1 MSTTKAR
8 DKQESGEH
16 PAAGANPT
24 EPAKAGVR
32 AQILAAA
39 TALAKEKGAAHIAIE
54 AIAQRAGVSKGGL
67 LYHFPKK
74 AALIQAL
81 VELHLAEIE
90 ATLADDVETSSGQ
103 RQTNAVARAFIELN
117 RDHVCNQ
124 KKGMHGG
131 ILLAFAENPHL
142 LDPMRSFEKRLVE
155 RIRRTA
161 ADRELS
167 LLAML
172 VIQGMRSL
180 NLFEANPL
188 ADDECRAVLDRV
200 LTLLDADQE
209 ITGESRTA

>member
-8 DKQESGEH
+8 DKQKSGEH
-16 PAAGANPT
+16 PATGANPT
-24 EPAKAGVR
+24 EPAKAGAR

-39 TALAKEKGAAHIAIE
+39 AALAKEKGAAHISIE

-81 VELHLAEIE
+81 VELHLAEME
-90 ATLADDVETSSGQ
+90 ATLADVETSSGQ

-117 RDHVCNQ
+117 RDQVCNQ
-124 KKGMHGG
+124 KGMHGG

-180 NLFEANPL
+180 NLFEANEL
-188 ADDECRAVLDRV
+188 AGDECAAVLDRV
-200 LTLLDADQE
+200 LTMLDSNEED
-209 ITGESRTA
+209 TGKGL